1 MPSPRLVSST
11 LTLPPH
17 KSRER
22 SLRQHTDLLTFFG
35 QLLKHDIVLTQTA
48 STEDAAITV
57 PFCDFYH
64 DKATCG
70 LDEDALE
77 AATPQTIPF
86 TRSASELDAN
96 GKRQQ
101 VSIHIL

>member
-11 LTLPPH
+11 LTLPSH

-22 SLRQHTDLLTFFG
+22 SSRQYTDLLIFFG

-48 STEDAAITV
+48 SSEEATIAV

-64 DKATCG
+64 DKETCG

-86 TRSASELDAN
+86 TRSAFELDTN
-96 GKRQQ
+96 GNRQQ
-101 VSIHIL
+101 VRVHIL